1 MRTVT
6 LLALSL
12 AGFAAGAAHAS
23 TLGDQC
29 LALAPKF
36 TEAFVSGDYA
46 GAHQQ
51 LNGFA
56 RVMASPESLKSDWAD
71 MNHEFGA
78 YVSHGKPTVFQDD
91 GKDAFI
97 RTPMTFAHHTVTV
110 QVACSQDTHG
120 KIGSLAFL

>member
-1 MRTVT
+1 MRTCV

-12 AGFAAGAAHAS
+12 ACCTAGASHAS

-46 GAHQQ
+46 TAHQQ

-56 RVMASPESLKSDWAD
+56 SAMSSPESLKSDWAD
-71 MNHEFGA
+71 MNREFGA

-91 GKDAFI
+91 GKDAFV
-97 RTPMTFAHHTVTV
+97 RTPMTFAHHAVTV
-110 QVACSQDTHG
+110 QVVCSKDTHG

>member
-1 MRTVT
+1 MRTFA
-6 LLALSL
+6 LLAVSI
-12 AGFAAGAAHAS
+12 ACVASGASHAS

-56 RVMASPESLKSDWAD
+56 RAMASPESLKSDWAD
-71 MNHEFGA
+71 MNREFGA
-78 YVSHGKPTVFQDD
+78 YVSHGKPAVFQDD

-110 QVACSQDTHG
+110 QVVCSHDTDG